1 LFGSH
6 RSHEIIEAAKSAT
19 QAALAAPK
27 APFRVGYANRKGFST
42 PDQGIGARGI
52 EAIVVETGG
61 QRTAYVLF
69 DGNNMV
75 PGVRDEIR
83 AKLAS
88 LVQESEAMTT
98 DNHSVNLTMDG
109 FNAVGAVLGR
119 DVILVQAEG
128 AVREAIDGLEEA
140 EAAAFVADIPD
151 FRIFGP
157 QSAARLTTTINST
170 LAVLRPALYVTLS
183 GAVAVGA
190 LVMVLF

>member
-1 LFGSH
+1 PEHGAGPAWIASQ

-52 EAIVVETGG
+52 EALVVETGG

-109 FNAVGAVLGR
+109 FNAVGAVL
-119 DVILVQAEG
+119 DMATILAH
-128 AVREAIDGLEEA
+128 A
-140 EAAAFVADIPD
+140 EA
-151 FRIFGP
+151 
-157 QSAARLTTTINST
+157 
-170 LAVLRPALYVTLS
+170 
-183 GAVAVGA
+183 
-190 LVMVLF
+190 